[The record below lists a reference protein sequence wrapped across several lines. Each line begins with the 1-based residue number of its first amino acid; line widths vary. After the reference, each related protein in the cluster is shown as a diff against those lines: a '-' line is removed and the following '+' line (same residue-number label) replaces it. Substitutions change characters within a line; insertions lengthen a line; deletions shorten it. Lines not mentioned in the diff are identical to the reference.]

1 MEENQHVKSGNI
13 DESIY
18 PELTCWF
25 CIHFLKIDSGSGCLF
40 FWFINV
46 QYKNKIFPKSAAVFS
61 LFFDTGNLGRVVC
74 LYLLVFTFR
83 YLCVCGL

>member
-25 CIHFLKIDSGSGCLF
+25 CIHFSGCLF

-61 LFFDTGNLGRVVC
+61 LFFDTGNLGPVVC
-74 LYLLVFTFR
+74 LYLPLGI
-83 YLCVCGL
+83 CVCVDFNISATL